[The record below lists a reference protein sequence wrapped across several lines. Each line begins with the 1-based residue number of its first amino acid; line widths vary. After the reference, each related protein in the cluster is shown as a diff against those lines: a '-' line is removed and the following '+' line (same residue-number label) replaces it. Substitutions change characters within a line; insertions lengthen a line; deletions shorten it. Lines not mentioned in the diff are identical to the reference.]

1 MSDNP
6 AVPPDP
12 TVATADW
19 VRPSDPLITLEQDR
33 SVLAWLHGSNQL
45 SPATTG
51 YLSEA
56 LLEWALLGLSWPE
69 EAEPTAGPDCDH
81 LQALAQ
87 IAERLQQRIVL
98 AQPLSAKFD
107 LGQVGRLLNRAIRCE
122 LDPVALQDSLDREL
136 VHAMPW
142 LAGPP
147 APVVLAD
154 DRVL

>member
-1 MSDNP
+1 VSDNS

-12 TVATADW
+12 TVATADQEW
-19 VRPSDPLITLEQDR
+19 PSDPLITLEQDR

-51 YLSEA
+51 YLCEA
-56 LLEWALLGLSWPE
+56 LLEWALLGLTWPE
-69 EAEPTAGPDCDH
+69 EAEPDAGPDCDH

-107 LGQVGRLLNRAIRCE
+107 LGRVGRLLNRAIRCE

>member
-1 MSDNP
+1 MYDTP
-6 AVPPDP
+6 AVPPHQ
-12 TVATADW
+12 TVLPADQE
-19 VRPSDPLITLEQDR
+19 RPADPLTTLEQDR
-33 SVLAWLHGSNQL
+33 SVLAWLHGSSQL
-45 SPATTG
+45 SAATTG
-51 YLSEA
+51 YLCEA

-69 EAEPTAGPDCDH
+69 EAEPAAGPECDH

-87 IAERLQQRIVL
+87 IVERLQQRIVL

-107 LGQVGRLLNRAIRCE
+107 LGRVGRLLNRAIRCE
-122 LDPVALQDSLDREL
+122 LDPAALQDSLDREL

-142 LAGPP
+142 LTGPP